1 MTPAAAPA
9 EAEEHSNEADL
20 NTVASQPAEDIMPD
34 WADASSRAEAA
45 ANTQANLEA
54 ASSGVALSDMNSLSP
69 SDDDPYG
76 ILDFTDHFEPFD
88 SEDEAE
94 MRRELAKHRGALGLG
109 WFDGMVDVLL
119 RFEDAPG
126 REAGETDTEERVGRA
141 RAGVR
146 RREIEEETLQDGEVE
161 APPENRGVW
170 GDVAWF
176 GRMLARSVR
185 S

>member
-1 MTPAAAPA
+1 MTPATALA
-9 EAEEHSNEADL
+9 ETEEHSHEADL
-20 NTVASQPAEDIMPD
+20 NRVASQPADDIMPD

-54 ASSGVALSDMNSLSP
+54 SSSGVALSEVHSLSP

-88 SEDEAE
+88 SDDEAE
-94 MRRELAKHRGALGLG
+94 MRRELARHRGALGLG

-119 RFEDAPG
+119 RFEDGPG
-126 REAGETDTEERVGRA
+126 REDGEAQTEERIGRA

-146 RREIEEETLQDGEVE
+146 RRELEEETLQAGEVE